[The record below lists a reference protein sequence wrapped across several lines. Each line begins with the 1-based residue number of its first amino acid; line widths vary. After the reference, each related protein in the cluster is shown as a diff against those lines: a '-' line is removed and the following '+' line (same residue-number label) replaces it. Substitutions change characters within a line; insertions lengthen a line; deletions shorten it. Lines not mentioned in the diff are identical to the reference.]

1 MKGKILLLFFITI
14 LFSSCQNSSQLT
26 TLNSETKSKMNS
38 ELPPDVVSRGDGTE
52 SKEITEGQSDASNN
66 EMLSM
71 SIGNYELK
79 GEFYDEMLRNPID
92 HDYEVEFNKLQNSKE
107 IITTL
112 GWVALESKY
121 TEIWDIELNQIYRK
135 LLSKLDEEPR
145 EALIE
150 SQKEWLQY
158 HLRETKFV
166 EKTFINNGYL
176 GSQGS
181 VSLGTVIRER
191 IRERTMQLFEYR
203 YLLDGEVEFL
213 YESKNRGG
221 IWIKGF

>member
-14 LFSSCQNSSQLT
+14 MFSSCQNISQST
-26 TLNSETKSKMNS
+26 TLNSETKSIMNS
-38 ELPPDVVSRGDGTE
+38 ELPPDVVSTGNGTE
-52 SKEITEGQSDASNN
+52 SKEKEITEGRSDPSNN
-66 EMLSM
+66 EVLSM
-71 SIGNYELK
+71 NIGNYDLT

-92 HDYEVEFNKLQNSKE
+92 HDYEVEFNEFQNSKE

-112 GWVALESKY
+112 GWGALESKY
-121 TEIWDIELNQIYRK
+121 TEIWDKELNQIYKK
-135 LLSKLDEEPR
+135 LLSKLDREPR

-213 YESKNRGG
+213 YKSK
-221 IWIKGF
+221 K

>member
-1 MKGKILLLFFITI
+1 MKGKIILLFFITI
-14 LFSSCQNSSQLT
+14 MCSSCQNVSQST
-26 TLNSETKSKMNS
+26 TLNSETTSIMNS
-38 ELPPDVVSRGDGTE
+38 ELPPDVVSTGNGTE
-52 SKEITEGQSDASNN
+52 SKEITEGRSTPSNN
-66 EMLSM
+66 EVLSM
-71 SIGNYELK
+71 SLGNYDLK

-92 HDYEVEFNKLQNSKE
+92 HDYEVELNELQNSNE
-107 IITTL
+107 STTL
-112 GWVALESKY
+112 GWGALESKY
-121 TEIWDIELNQIYRK
+121 IEVWDKELNQIYNK
-135 LLSKLDEEPR
+135 LLSKLDRESR

-158 HLRETKFV
+158 HLRETTFV

-181 VSLGTVIRER
+181 VSLATAIMER

-213 YESKNRGG
+213 YQSK
-221 IWIKGF
+221 K

>member
-14 LFSSCQNSSQLT
+14 MFSSCQNISQST
-26 TLNSETKSKMNS
+26 TLNSETKSIMNS
-38 ELPPDVVSRGDGTE
+38 ELPPDVVSTGNGTE
-52 SKEITEGQSDASNN
+52 SKEITEGRSDPSNN
-66 EMLSM
+66 EVLSM
-71 SIGNYELK
+71 SIGNYELT
-79 GEFYDEMLRNPID
+79 GEFYDEMIRNPID
-92 HDYEVEFNKLQNSKE
+92 HDYEVEFNEFQNSKE
-107 IITTL
+107 ITTL
-112 GWVALESKY
+112 GWGALESKY
-121 TEIWDIELNQIYRK
+121 TEIWDKELNHIYKK
-135 LLSKLDEEPR
+135 LLSKLDSEPR

-166 EKTFINNGYL
+166 KKTFINNGYL

-181 VSLGTVIRER
+181 VSLATVIRER

-213 YESKNRGG
+213 YQSK
-221 IWIKGF
+221 K

>member
-1 MKGKILLLFFITI
+1 MKGKILILFFITI
-14 LFSSCQNSSQLT
+14 VFSSCQNSSQST
-26 TLNSETKSKMNS
+26 TLNSETKSIMNS
-38 ELPPDVVSRGDGTE
+38 ELPSDVVSTGNGTE
-52 SKEITEGQSDASNN
+52 SKEITEGRSDPSNY
-66 EMLSM
+66 EVLTM
-71 SIGNYELK
+71 SIGNLDLK

-92 HDYEVEFNKLQNSKE
+92 HDYEVEFNEFQNSKE

-112 GWVALESKY
+112 EWGALESKY
-121 TEIWDIELNQIYRK
+121 TEIWDNELNHIYKK
-135 LLSKLDEEPR
+135 LLSKLDREPR

-166 EKTFINNGYL
+166 EKSFINNGYL

-181 VSLGTVIRER
+181 VSLGRVIKER
-191 IRERTMQLFEYR
+191 IRERTMQLFEYQ

-213 YESKNRGG
+213 YQSK
-221 IWIKGF
+221 K

>member
-14 LFSSCQNSSQLT
+14 VFSSCQNISQST
-26 TLNSETKSKMNS
+26 TLNSETNSIVNS
-38 ELPPDVVSRGDGTE
+38 EMPLDVVSTGNGTE
-52 SKEITEGQSDASNN
+52 SIEMTEGRSDPSNN
-66 EMLSM
+66 EVLTM

-92 HDYEVEFNKLQNSKE
+92 HDYKVEFNEFQNSKE

-112 GWVALESKY
+112 GWGALESKY
-121 TEIWDIELNQIYRK
+121 TEIWDKELNQIYKK
-135 LLSKLDEEPR
+135 LLSKLDREPR

-166 EKTFINNGYL
+166 DKTFIDNGYL
-176 GSQGS
+176 GSRGS
-181 VSLGTVIRER
+181 VSLAMDIKER

-213 YESKNRGG
+213 YQSK
-221 IWIKGF
+221 K

>member
-14 LFSSCQNSSQLT
+14 VFSSCQNISQST
-26 TLNSETKSKMNS
+26 TLNSETKSIMNS
-38 ELPPDVVSRGDGTE
+38 ELPPDVVSAGNGTE
-52 SKEITEGQSDASNN
+52 PKEITEGRSDPSNN
-66 EMLSM
+66 EVLSM
-71 SIGNYELK
+71 SIGNYDLT

-92 HDYEVEFNKLQNSKE
+92 HDYEVEFNEFQNSKE
-107 IITTL
+107 FSTF
-112 GWVALESKY
+112 GWGALESKY
-121 TEIWDIELNQIYRK
+121 TEIWDKELNQIYKK
-135 LLSKLDEEPR
+135 LLSKLDREPR

-181 VSLGTVIRER
+181 VSLATVIMER

-213 YESKNRGG
+213 YQSKLELES
-221 IWIKGF
+221 